1 MVACRGHRGAST
13 GARGRLEVVEGRGVN
28 AWVLC
33 HALQSMQTA
42 GICGFLRAPTRPL
55 VPGVY
60 RENKQEGGRLW
71 MLWNLPGVGE
81 R

>member
-1 MVACRGHRGAST
+1 MAVMLRTSRAST
-13 GARGRLEVVEGRGVN
+13 GARGRLEVVGGRGVN
-28 AWVLC
+28 GRLLC
-33 HALQSMQTA
+33 LALQSKQMA
-42 GICGFLRAPTRPL
+42 GVRGLSRAPARPL
-55 VPGVY
+55 VSGIC